1 MATAIASGIGVGVGV
16 GTAYSAISDLL
27 RTGITWAKWKA
38 LGRTVGYDIIADVM
52 QQLLSAEKDE
62 VHGLSTKGMVDAVWG
77 FIDRTT
83 DMSWLLG
90 DVFAQHLFIQ
100 MIQQSIAYAIHS
112 SHAGSIGTVCN
123 VYSGGASLSGMSAS
137 EVGGN
142 VDLADRG
149 NKGFLSASMGL
160 NIPSMAFELARGV
173 NTRISDVYTRIIQ
186 QADSFLDEW
195 NDLALDYYRHYHS
208 MARTRFQDALEMR
221 EAVTARAYGF
231 LEQTA
236 NEHLARISEQLDT
249 LDGAKAWFDAGLL
262 SSDELKQIALRVDI
276 ERQAS
281 EANFDA
287 YKDEILAGV
296 ETAVSEWDSKVAQAL
311 ADMKECEACYA
322 VLLKSIFGTL
332 FADVNT
338 FVQIICD
345 EIDKTVEDVCAYR
358 NVKQAVKIEVAT
370 ELGAVESSPEEEVYR
385 LRYQRWFS
393 IPDITRVYEY
403 QRPTGLAWSEDL
415 EHDLWIPT
423 VTVATVV
430 SRRRFEEVDVSVI
443 KPYTEPTPLTPWE
456 SVG

>member
-1 MATAIASGIGVGVGV
+1 MGEVLSGIGVGVGV
-16 GTAYSAISDLL
+16 GVAYSGLSDLI
-27 RTGITWAKWKA
+27 RTGITWAKWKS
-38 LGRTVGYDIIADVM
+38 LGKTVGYDIIADVL
-52 QQLLSAEKDE
+52 QKLLEAEKDE
-62 VHGLSTKGMVDAVWG
+62 VHGLSTKGMVDAVWS

-90 DVFAQHLFIQ
+90 ESFAQQLFIQ
-100 MIQQSIAYAIHS
+100 MIQQSVAYAIHS

-123 VYSGGASLSGMSAS
+123 VYSGSASLSGMSAS

-142 VDLADRG
+142 VDLVDRG
-149 NKGFLSASMGL
+149 SKGFLSASMGL
-160 NIPSMAFELARGV
+160 NIPSMAFELFRGA
-173 NTRISDVYTRIIQ
+173 NTRISEVYARIIQ

-221 EAVTARAYGF
+221 ESITAKAYGF
-231 LEQTA
+231 LETCA
-236 NEHLARISEQLDT
+236 NEHLARVSEQLDT
-249 LDGAKAWFDAGLL
+249 LDGAKAWFDAELL
-262 SSDELKQIALRVDI
+262 SVDELKQIALRVDI

-281 EANFDA
+281 EANFDD
-287 YKDEILAGV
+287 YKDEILDGID
-296 ETAVSEWDSKVAQAL
+296 TALGEWNEKVAQAL
-311 ADMKECEACYA
+311 ADMKECEAHYA
-322 VLLKSIFGTL
+322 VLLKSIFGTI

-370 ELGAVESSPEEEVYR
+370 ELGAVESSPETEVYR
-385 LRYQRWFS
+385 LRYQKWFS

-403 QRPTGLAWSEDL
+403 QRPSGLAWNEDL
-415 EHDLWIPT
+415 EHDKGIALPE
-423 VTVATVV
+423 VATLVP
-430 SRRRFEEVDVSVI
+430 RRRFEEIDRPII
-443 KPYTEPTPLTPWE
+443 KPYTESTPLTPWE